1 MRQFLK
7 RAVVSLAVILGLGLV
22 PVTAVGAINV
32 DPLDNICSESK
43 SDSEVCKDKAKNEDI
58 SVTIGSVIN
67 LLLFV
72 VGAISVVMIIV
83 GGILYAVST
92 GDQSRIT
99 KAKYTIIYAVAGLV
113 VSLLAYAIVNFVVDS
128 L

>member
-1 MRQFLK
+1 MRKLLK
-7 RAVVSLAVILGLGLV
+7 QAALSLAVIFGLVLV
-22 PVTAVGAINV
+22 PVAAVGAINV

-43 SDSEVCKDKAKNEDI
+43 SDSEVCKEKARNEDI
-58 SVTIGSVIN
+58 SVTIGDVIN

-72 VGAISVVMIIV
+72 VGAISVIMIIV

-128 L
+128 F